1 MNRQQSTST
10 SGKHHP
16 ENRKGEGSA
25 PNALRHRAAF
35 TKDRSS
41 VRNYQGIGAPLRRVE
56 DRRFLTG
63 RGRFVADIAL
73 PGALACAFVRSPHAH
88 AAVRRIDTA
97 GAAASPGVIAVFTG
111 ADMAADGMAPMRP
124 LWAVRSRDGSPMAE
138 PPRFALAR
146 DCVRHV
152 GEPVAAVIAE
162 SLAQALDAAEC
173 IEVAYE
179 PLPAVTDARDAQAP
193 GAPQLHASAPGNV
206 CFRWARGDEAAVAAA
221 FRMAPHTVAVDLVNN
236 RLVGAA
242 IEPRAVMAT
251 TEPDGGKLTLYTSTQ
266 APHHIRRQVTEQLG
280 IPESALRVISPD
292 VGGGFG
298 YKGKLYPEEGCI
310 AWAARRLGRPV
321 RWVATRAESFVTDN
335 QARDHLTHAELAFD
349 AGGHFLALRVA
360 TFANLGAYVSTFG
373 AAIPSAIYS
382 ALFAGG
388 YRTPAIFVEST
399 GVFTNT
405 TPTDAFRGAGRPE
418 ACYVLERLA
427 DAAAG
432 KLGLDR
438 AEIRRRN
445 LIPPTAMPYKTP
457 IGPTYDC
464 GDFPKVFARTL
475 ALAAYEGFAERRAAA
490 ARRGKLR
497 GIGLACY
504 VESSGVAPSRF
515 AGINGARV
523 GFYEAA
529 SIRVEPDGA
538 VRAMLGTHNH
548 GQGHATTLAQILSSR
563 FGVAVEQVEVV
574 EGDTDAVPHGTGTF
588 GSRSIAVGGCAL
600 DRAADKVVAK
610 GKLIAAHLMEA
621 AADDVDFSDGAF
633 VIAGT
638 DRRVSFAEV
647 ARAAYVPHNFP
658 LETVEPGLQETAV
671 YDPPSFAFS
680 NGAHVCELEIDPDT
694 GRIELVGFWGVDDVG
709 TVINPLIVDGQI
721 HGGVAQGLGQALL
734 EHCAYDGGGQLVS
747 GSFMDYAVARAD
759 DLPLFV
765 TECDESQ
772 PCTHNPLGAKGCG
785 EAGSIGAPA
794 AVVSAALD
802 ALSPLGVTHLEMPLT
817 SEQVWRRIR
826 EVQGGRDAT
835 SQVGA
840 GSL

>member
-1 MNRQQSTST
+1 M
-10 SGKHHP
+10 
-16 ENRKGEGSA
+16 
-25 PNALRHRAAF
+25 
-35 TKDRSS
+35 
-41 VRNYQGIGAPLRRVE
+41 RNYQGIGAPLRRVE
-56 DRRFLTG
+56 DRRLLTG
-63 RGRFVADIAL
+63 RGRFVSDIAV
-73 PGALACAFVRSPHAH
+73 PGALHCVLVRSPHAH
-88 AAVRRIDTA
+88 ARIRKIDSS
-97 GAAASPGVIAVFTG
+97 AAQAMPGVAAVFAG

-124 LWAVRSRDGSPMAE
+124 LWAIRSRDGAPMAE

-146 DCVRHV
+146 ETVRHV

-162 SLAQALDAAEC
+162 TLAQAADAAERVE
-173 IEVAYE
+173 IDYE
-179 PLPAVTDARDAQAP
+179 ALPAVTDARAAQAP
-193 GAPQLHASAPGNV
+193 GAPQLHMSAPGNV
-206 CFRWARGDEAAVAAA
+206 CFRWARGDEAAVQAALRSA
-221 FRMAPHTVAVDLVNN
+221 SHTVAIELVNN

-242 IEPRAVMAT
+242 IEPRALIAT
-251 TEPDGGKLTLYTSTQ
+251 SEPGTGKLTLYTSTQ

-280 IPESALRVISPD
+280 IPESALRIVSPD

-298 YKGKLYPEEGCI
+298 YKGKLYPEESI
-310 AWAARRLGRPV
+310 VAWAARRLERPV
-321 RWVATRAESFVTDN
+321 RWVATRTESFVADN
-335 QARDHLTHAELAFD
+335 QARDHSTRAELALD
-349 AGGHFLALRVA
+349 GDGHFLALQVA

-388 YRTPAIFVEST
+388 YRTPAIFVEVT

-427 DAAAG
+427 DAAAA

-445 LIPPTAMPYKTP
+445 LIPPDAMPYKTP

-464 GDFPKVFARTL
+464 GDFPKIFAR
-475 ALAAYEGFAERRAAA
+475 ALEVADYGGFEQRRAAA
-490 ARRGKLR
+490 ARRSRLR
-497 GIGLACY
+497 GIGMACY

-515 AGINGARV
+515 AGALGGRV

-538 VRAMLGTHNH
+538 VRTMLGTHNH
-548 GQGHATTLAQILSSR
+548 GQGHATTFAQIVASKL
-563 FGVAVEQVEVV
+563 GVPVEKIEVI
-574 EGDTDAVPHGTGTF
+574 EGDTDAVPYGTGTF

-600 DRAADKVVAK
+600 DRAADKIVAK
-610 GKLIAAHLMEA
+610 GKLIAAHLLEA
-621 AADDVDFSDGAF
+621 AATDVDFADGAF

-658 LETVEPGLQETAV
+658 LETLEPGLQETAV

-680 NGAHVCELEIDPDT
+680 NGAHVCELEIDPET
-694 GRIELVGFWGVDDVG
+694 GRIEIVGFWAVDDVG
-709 TVINPLIVDGQI
+709 TVINPMIVEGQI
-721 HGGVAQGLGQALL
+721 HGGLAQGLGQALL
-734 EHCAYDGGGQLVS
+734 ERCGYDGAGQLVS
-747 GSFMDYAVARAD
+747 GSFLDYAIARAD
-759 DLPLFV
+759 DLSPFV

-794 AVVSAALD
+794 ALVSAALD
-802 ALSPLGVTHLEMPLT
+802 ALGALGVTDLEMPLT

-826 EVQGGRDAT
+826 EARSAAR
-835 SQVGA
+835 A
-840 GSL
+840 GLRSASRSSPVPAR

>member
-1 MNRQQSTST
+1 
-10 SGKHHP
+10 
-16 ENRKGEGSA
+16 
-25 PNALRHRAAF
+25 
-35 TKDRSS
+35 

-56 DRRFLTG
+56 DRRLLTG
-63 RGRFVADIAL
+63 RGRFVADIEL
-73 PGALACAFVRSPHAH
+73 PGALACALVRSPHAH
-88 AAVRRIDTA
+88 ARIRAIDVSAAV
-97 GAAASPGVIAVFTG
+97 AAPGVVAVFTG

-124 LWAVRSRDGSPMAE
+124 MWAVRSRDGAPMAE

-146 DCVRHV
+146 ETVRHV
-152 GEPVAAVIAE
+152 GEPVVAVFAE
-162 SLAQALDAAEC
+162 SFPQAADAAER
-173 IEVAYE
+173 VAFDYE
-179 PLPAVTDARDAQAP
+179 PLPAVTDARAAQAE
-193 GAPQLHASAPGNV
+193 GAPQLHAAAPGNV
-206 CFRWARGDEAAVAAA
+206 CFRWARGDEAAVRKAFQSAAN
-221 FRMAPHTVAVDLVNN
+221 TVAIDVVNN

-251 TEPDGGKLTLYTSTQ
+251 AEPGDGKLTLYTSTQ

-298 YKGKLYPEEGCI
+298 YKGKLYPEESI
-310 AWAARRLGRPV
+310 IVWAARRLTRPV
-321 RWVATRAESFVTDN
+321 RWVASRSESFAADN
-335 QARDHLTHAELAFD
+335 QARDHLTRAELALD
-349 AGGHFLALRVA
+349 GDGNFLALHVR

-388 YRTPAIFVEST
+388 YRTPAIFVEVT

-427 DAAAG
+427 DTAAA

-438 AEIRRRN
+438 ADIRRRN
-445 LIPPTAMPYKTP
+445 LIPPSAMPYKTP

-464 GDFPKVFARTL
+464 GDFPKIFAR
-475 ALAAYEGFAERRAAA
+475 ALEVADYGHFAKRRADA
-490 ARRGKLR
+490 ARRGRLA
-497 GIGLACY
+497 GIGMACY

-515 AGINGARV
+515 AGALGGRV

-548 GQGHATTLAQILSSR
+548 GQGHATTFAQILASKL
-563 FGVAVEQVEVV
+563 GVAIEQVEVV

-600 DRAADKVVAK
+600 DRAADKIVAK
-610 GKLIAAHLMEA
+610 GKLIAGHLLEA
-621 AADDVDFSDGAF
+621 ATTDVDFTDGAF
-633 VIAGT
+633 VVAGT

-680 NGAHVCELEIDPDT
+680 NGAHICELEVDPDT
-694 GRIELVGFWGVDDVG
+694 GRIEIVGFWGIDDVG
-709 TVINPLIVDGQI
+709 TVINPMIVEGQI
-721 HGGVAQGLGQALL
+721 HGGLAQGLGQALL
-734 EHCAYDGGGQLVS
+734 EHCAYDGAGQLVS
-747 GSFMDYAVARAD
+747 GSFMDYAIARAD
-759 DLPLFV
+759 DLPPFV

-794 AVVSAALD
+794 ALVSAALD
-802 ALSPLGVTHLEMPLT
+802 ALGPLGVTDLEMPLT

-826 EVQGGRDAT
+826 EAQGK
-835 SQVGA
+835 SP
-840 GSL
+840 